1 MGKYFGT
8 DGFRGKAGEGLTA
21 HHAYEIG
28 RFLGWYYSRED
39 RARVVVGKDTR
50 RSSYMLEYALSA
62 GLTASGADAYLLH
75 VTTTPSVSYVV
86 RTEGFDCGVMISA
99 SHSDSPTFHIKENAQ
114 LKGPEAYARINTE
127 GYGGM
132 LCAPWLDRPL
142 TVAGRV
148 LVKAGDA
155 IETRLVYVDRDL
167 LLIPNVAI
175 HMNREANSGLKYDQ
189 KTDTIPLMG
198 MGQEE
203 GAFRSIVAEAAGC
216 APGDILG
223 TDLYLC
229 LRQKGVTWGAGNE
242 FVSAPRLD
250 DLQCAY
256 GCFRGFME
264 AEEAASVPV
273 FALLDNEEV
282 GSLTK
287 QGADGTFLADV
298 AERIC
303 AAFGKNRAQAMAHS
317 FMVSADNAHAVHP
330 NHPEYADATH
340 RPAMNGGPVIKHGV
354 RYATDGASQAVF
366 TALCRRADVPVQQ
379 FSNRSDMAG
388 GSTLG
393 NISNSHL
400 SLNTVDIGLPQLAMH
415 SCFETAGSKDTDYL
429 IEAMA
434 VFYSASFREENGRF
448 TLE

>member
-1 MGKYFGT
+1 MKRKALLKLAEELSNARGVS
-8 DGFRGKAGEGLTA
+8 GFEDEVLAVLRRHGGHLGELSEDSLRNLYLSRRENRG
-21 HHAYEIG
+21 G
-28 RFLGWYYSRED
+28 RPMVQL
-39 RARVVVGKDTR
+39 
-50 RSSYMLEYALSA
+50 
-62 GLTASGADAYLLH
+62 DA
-75 VTTTPSVSYVV
+75 
-86 RTEGFDCGVMISA
+86 
-99 SHSDSPTFHIKENAQ
+99 HSDEVGFMVRAVRPNGTLAFTP
-114 LKGPEAYARINTE
+114 L
-127 GYGGM
+127 GGWVP
-132 LCAPWLDRPL
+132 CNIPAH
-142 TVAGRV
+142 RV
-148 LVKAGDA
+148 LVQTADGV
-155 IETRLVYVDRDL
+155 ETRLVYVDRDL
-167 LLIPNVAI
+167 LLIPSVAI
-175 HMNREANSGLKYDQ
+175 HMNRKANDGYSYDP
-189 KTDTIPLMG
+189 KTDMVPLMG
-198 MGQEE
+198 LGLEK
-203 GAFRSIVAEAAGC
+203 GSFRAIVVQAAGC
-216 APGDILG
+216 EAGDILG
-223 TDLYLC
+223 TDLFLC
-229 LRQKGVTWGAGNE
+229 LRQKGLVWGAE
-242 FVSAPRLD
+242 DQFVSAPMLD

-415 SCFETAGSKDTDYL
+415 SCFETAGVKDTQYL
-429 IEAMA
+429 IQVMTL
-434 VFYSASFREENGRF
+434 FYGSVFREEAGRF
-448 TLE
+448 FLGA

>member
-1 MGKYFGT
+1 MG
-8 DGFRGKAGEGLTA
+8 GEQ
-21 HHAYEIG
+21 
-28 RFLGWYYSRED
+28 
-39 RARVVVGKDTR
+39 V
-50 RSSYMLEYALSA
+50 RSSRSTVAASKETLMSVLNTRMLSTLIARNLDRNYGRLGVSTNRMSS
-62 GLTASGADAYLLH
+62 GL
-75 VTTTPSVSYVV
+75 
-86 RTEGFDCGVMISA
+86 
-99 SHSDSPTFHIKENAQ
+99 
-114 LKGPEAYARINTE
+114 RINSAADDTANISVRE
-127 GYGGM
+127 
-132 LCAPWLDRPL
+132 LLRSN
-142 TVAGRV
+142 VAV
-148 LVKAGDA
+148 LNQGIRNANDA
-155 IETRLVYVDRDL
+155 VSLVQTADGVETRLVYVDRDL
-167 LLIPNVAI
+167 LLIPSVAI
-175 HMNREANSGLKYDQ
+175 HMNRKANDGYSYDPQ
-189 KTDTIPLMG
+189 TDMVPLMG
-198 MGQEE
+198 LGLEK
-203 GAFRSIVAEAAGC
+203 GSFRAIVAQAAGC
-216 APGDILG
+216 EAGDILG
-223 TDLYLC
+223 TDLFLC
-229 LRQKGVTWGAGNE
+229 LRQKGLVWGAE
-242 FVSAPRLD
+242 DQFISAQGLD

-415 SCFETAGSKDTDYL
+415 SCYETAGAKDTDYL
-429 IEAMA
+429 IQAMTA
-434 VFYSASFREENGRF
+434 FYGSSFQEENGRF
-448 TLE
+448 TLNN